1 MQMTEGICKRFKRN
15 GCYKEHI
22 AILAQLN
29 AVDAC
34 VIEKILHKN
43 GLYDNRRTLRNKR
56 KCITYRMKQKE
67 QDTMSVRRV
76 GRDFLISGSLRRL
89 YAHIAGKYPTWRSD
103 RMMRCPKL
111 KKTQSSF
118 KW

>member
-1 MQMTEGICKRFKRN
+1 MQMTEEEICKRFQRI

-43 GLYDNRRTLRNKR
+43 KLYDNTRTIRNR
-56 KCITYRMKQKE
+56 ERT
-67 QDTMSVRRV
+67 
-76 GRDFLISGSLRRL
+76 
-89 YAHIAGKYPTWRSD
+89 GK
-103 RMMRCPKL
+103 
-111 KKTQSSF
+111 
-118 KW
+118 

>member
-1 MQMTEGICKRFKRN
+1 MQMTEEEICMRFQRN

-56 KCITYRMKQKE
+56 
-67 QDTMSVRRV
+67 
-76 GRDFLISGSLRRL
+76 
-89 YAHIAGKYPTWRSD
+89 
-103 RMMRCPKL
+103 
-111 KKTQSSF
+111 
-118 KW
+118 